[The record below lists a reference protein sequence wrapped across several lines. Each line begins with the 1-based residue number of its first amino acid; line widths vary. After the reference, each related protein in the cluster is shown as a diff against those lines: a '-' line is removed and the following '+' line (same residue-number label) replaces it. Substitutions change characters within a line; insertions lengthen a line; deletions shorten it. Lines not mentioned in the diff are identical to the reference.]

1 MRFPLDIRELNIKR
15 EKRKVRV
22 KSQDNRQ
29 MDNREIE
36 ARKTLKLRNF
46 AT

>member
-1 MRFPLDIRELNIKR
+1 MRFPLEVRELNIKR
-15 EKRKVRV
+15 EKRKARV
-22 KSQDNRQ
+22 KSQDNR
-29 MDNREIE
+29 EIQ